1 MVAGDPMIRCPLCG
15 ELYYPVI
22 GHMCRTTA
30 QITYTIYDPV
40 SGQFKPCDNSIFMPQ
55 PEEQAQ
61 HEPGIIEQ
69 LSAQIASLEQTQ
81 LRMQRHIE
89 RRDKIISGLR
99 GALHRIASGNV
110 TPENAPALA
119 AKALFENDYHSD
131 VDEAAGLLEE

>member
-1 MVAGDPMIRCPLCG
+1 MNTEKAGMCCEDQYQVRCPWCH
-15 ELYYPVI
+15 ECYYPSLYHI
-22 GHMCRTTA
+22 CRSIQTTPASTEFVQLPNSTDVA
-30 QITYTIYDPV
+30 QAV
-40 SGQFKPCDNSIFMPQ
+40 
-55 PEEQAQ
+55 A
-61 HEPGIIEQ
+61 PGIIER

-131 VDEAAGLLEE
+131 VDEAAGLLEGR

>member
-1 MVAGDPMIRCPLCG
+1 MNENILKCPNTWDVRCPWCG
-15 ELYYPVI
+15 QCYHAAMYHVCPD
-22 GHMCRTTA
+22 A
-30 QITYTIYDPV
+30 QRVPASTKYI
-40 SGQFKPCDNSIFMPQ
+40 QFVNSTD
-55 PEEQAQ
+55 AADVA
-61 HEPGIIEQ
+61 EPGIVEQ
-69 LSAQIASLEQTQ
+69 LSAQIEALKRTQ

-131 VDEAAGLLEE
+131 VDEAAGLLEGR